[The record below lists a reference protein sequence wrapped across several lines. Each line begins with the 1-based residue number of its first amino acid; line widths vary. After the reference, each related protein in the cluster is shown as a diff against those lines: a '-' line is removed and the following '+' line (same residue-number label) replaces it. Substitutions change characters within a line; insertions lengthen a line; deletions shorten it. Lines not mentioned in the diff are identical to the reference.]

1 MKNGI
6 KFVSIF
12 MAIMILIGI
21 MMVPASAENYTPKY
35 SFEDRFGS
43 MLELY
48 LEREGMEGQLVIKEI
63 TKLGTG
69 DYFITLDLDME
80 QLKEEEWFE
89 PEFNYD
95 EANIRM
101 YLIVSES
108 GAWTATLICECE
120 GMDTEVD
127 SDYGDDIW
135 YDLFDM

>member
-12 MAIMILIGI
+12 MVVMVLIGL
-21 MMVPASAENYTPKY
+21 MMAPANAENYTPKY
-35 SFEDRFGS
+35 SFEDRFETV
-43 MLELY
+43 LELY
-48 LEREGMEGQLVIKEI
+48 LEREGYEGQLVIEEI

-69 DYFITLDLDME
+69 DYLVILDVDLE
-80 QLKEEEWFE
+80 QFKD
-89 PEFNYD
+89 EFTDPAFNPD

-108 GAWTATLICECE
+108 GAWTSTLIGECE
-120 GMDTEVD
+120 GMDPDVD
-127 SDYGDDIW
+127 TDCGDDIW

>member
-12 MAIMILIGI
+12 MVVMVLIGL
-21 MMVPASAENYTPKY
+21 MMVPANAENYTPKY
-35 SFEDRFGS
+35 SFEDRFETV
-43 MLELY
+43 LELY
-48 LEREGMEGQLVIKEI
+48 LEREGYEGQLVIEEI

-69 DYFITLDLDME
+69 DYLVILDVDLE
-80 QLKEEEWFE
+80 QLKD
-89 PEFNYD
+89 EFTDPAFNPD

-108 GAWTATLICECE
+108 GAWTSTLIGECE
-120 GMDTEVD
+120 GMDPDVD
-127 SDYGDDIW
+127 TDYGDDIW